1 MIPITS
7 SKRRERS
14 RNMVLIALEKEPK
27 RFTDLENDDD
37 VDLSAVGLTSILK
50 ILQED
55 GEIKLE
61 LIDNKKKYKLTKKGT
76 ISVSDL
82 NFLSIGLD
90 NIKSRNG
97 KYYSSY
103 SGLHPVML
111 SSSLP
116 WGIESDLTIDNEID
130 SLNLLSRE
138 DVSEIEEL
146 LFRKL
151 SKNIPKR
158 KLEQKLVGKMIL
170 GFTVDY
176 NELIN
181 SIKKQSLDYM
191 NNISKKECIL
201 LNKYEDDPESL
212 STKELEQMNILRVKT
227 REKLKNLNLE
237 IT

>member
-1 MIPITS
+1 M
-7 SKRRERS
+7 KRERS
-14 RNMVLIALEKEPK
+14 RNKVIIALKNEPK
-27 RFTDLENDDD
+27 RFTDLQKDTK
-37 VDLSAVGLTSILK
+37 LSAVGLTTILK
-50 ILQED
+50 ILLKEN
-55 GEIKLE
+55 EITLE

-76 ISVSDL
+76 LSASDL
-82 NFLSIGLD
+82 NFLSIGID

-97 KYYSSY
+97 KYYSTY
-103 SGLHPVML
+103 SRLQPSML
-111 SSSLP
+111 SFSLP
-116 WGIESDLTIDNEID
+116 WGIESDLIVDDEID
-130 SLNLLSRE
+130 TLNLLTQK
-138 DVSEIEEL
+138 DVCEIEEL

-201 LNKYEDDPESL
+201 LNKYENDPESL
-212 STKELEQMNILRVKT
+212 STKELEQMNILRVET
-227 REKLKNLNLE
+227 REKLKNLNLK